1 MVHYMAQVCNVH
13 IAKLLHHSVLVNTT
27 PSAASVSLL
36 SPERKVVIIL
46 CFNLHF
52 FVSES
57 ESLPS
62 PEEQVEMSPLQSSS
76 CEGSS
81 KKEL

>member
-1 MVHYMAQVCNVH
+1 MAQVCNVH
-13 IAKLLHHSVLVNTT
+13 TAKLLHNSVLVNTT

-62 PEEQVEMSPLQSSS
+62 QRNRLKRLLCTLRLV
-76 CEGSS
+76 
-81 KKEL
+81 KEW